1 MNQDQMMYS
10 PPKYGG
16 IIKKKY
22 IQLEDPVTYAMDPQQ
37 QTMTHGGKYD
47 PVLVV
52 PQFDTVA

>member
-16 IIKKKY
+16 IINKKY
-22 IQLEDPVTYAMDPQQ
+22 IPIEDDVTSVMDPS
-37 QTMTHGGKYD
+37 QTLTHGGKYD

-52 PQFDTVA
+52 PPFDQVV